1 MLSAL
6 LSIDFNPGIRGI
18 LVTLVMFVF
27 LVGGT
32 YLLVGTNLG
41 ARLGFLIV
49 GATLAGWMMLMCIV
63 WVIYGIGL
71 KGPEPKWI
79 PNEPIAIVRDGALL
93 DRAEVL
99 ETSVNIDGLDPTAAA
114 EKVSDTLV
122 EDGWTK
128 LDDADPARGK
138 AVAASDEI
146 LQIEAEEF
154 AAGEYVSVAVFD
166 KGGERY
172 PKIGESLDFLA
183 FWHKPRYSVVQV
195 APVVQ
200 QRTEPGRA
208 PARVQIDTTKPH
220 RYVVMIRDLG
230 AKRRPGFL
238 IGFGSALIFFLMVWM
253 LHRRETLLRDNLAL
267 KSAAA

>member
-1 MLSAL
+1 MLSVL

-18 LVTLVMFVF
+18 LVVLIMFVF
-27 LVGGT
+27 LIGGT
-32 YLLVGTNLG
+32 YLLVGSNLG

-49 GATLAGWMMLMCIV
+49 AAALSGWMMCMCLV

-71 KGPEPKWI
+71 KGPEPTWQ
-79 PNEPIAIVRDGALL
+79 PNEPITIVRDGALL

-99 ETSVNIDGLDPTAAA
+99 ETSVNIDGLDPEAAA
-114 EKVSDTLV
+114 QKVQDTLV
-122 EDGWTK
+122 EDGWTL

-154 AAGEYVSVAVFD
+154 AAGEYQSVAVYD

-172 PKIGESLDFLA
+172 PKIGESLDFFA
-183 FWHKPRYSVVQV
+183 FKHKPHYSIVEV
-195 APVVQ
+195 APLIP
-200 QRTEPGRA
+200 QRAEPGRA
-208 PARVQIDTTKPH
+208 PARAQIDTTKPH

-230 AKRRPGFL
+230 AHRRPGFL
-238 IGFGSALIFFLMVWM
+238 IGIGSGLIFFLLVWL
-253 LHRRETLLRDNLAL
+253 LHRREILLRQNLAL
-267 KSAAA
+267 KSSAA

>member
-6 LSIDFNPGIRGI
+6 LSVDFQPGLRGI
-18 LVTLVMFVF
+18 VVVLVMVVC
-27 LVGGT
+27 LIGGT
-32 YLLVGTNLG
+32 YLLVGSNLG
-41 ARLGFLIV
+41 ARLGFLV
-49 GATLAGWMMLMCIV
+49 VAAALAGWMMCMCLV

-71 KGPEPKWI
+71 KGPEPTWQ
-79 PNEPIAIVRDGALL
+79 PNEPITIVRDGALL

-99 ETSVNIDGLDPTAAA
+99 ETSVNIDGLDASAAA
-114 EKVSDTLV
+114 EKVSNTLV
-122 EDGWTK
+122 EDGWTL

-154 AAGEYVSVAVFD
+154 AAGEYVSVAVYD

-172 PKIGESLDFLA
+172 PKIGESLDFFA
-183 FWHKPRYSVVQV
+183 FKHKPHYSIVEV
-195 APVVQ
+195 APVLP
-200 QRTEPGRA
+200 QRAEPGRA

-238 IGFGSALIFFLMVWM
+238 IGIGSGLIFFLLVWL
-253 LHRRETLLRDNLAL
+253 LHRRETLLRQNLAL
-267 KSAAA
+267 KASAA

>member
-18 LVTLVMFVF
+18 LVVLVMFVF
-27 LVGGT
+27 LIGGT
-32 YLLVGTNLG
+32 YLLVGSNLG
-41 ARLGFLIV
+41 ARLGFLV
-49 GATLAGWMMLMCIV
+49 VAAALAGWMMCMALV

-71 KGPEPKWI
+71 KGPEPTWQ
-79 PNEPIAIVRDGALL
+79 PNEPITIVRDGALL

-99 ETSVNIDGLDPTAAA
+99 ETSVNIDGLDAEAAA
-114 EKVSDTLV
+114 KKVQDTLI
-122 EDGWTK
+122 EDGWT
-128 LDDADPARGK
+128 LLEDADPARGK

-154 AAGEYVSVAVFD
+154 AAGEYQSVAVYD

-172 PKIGESLDFLA
+172 PKIGESLDFFA
-183 FWHKPRYSVVQV
+183 FKHKPHYSIVEV
-195 APVVQ
+195 APLIP

-208 PARVQIDTTKPH
+208 PARAQIDTSKPH

-238 IGFGSALIFFLMVWM
+238 IGIGSGLIFFLLVWL
-253 LHRRETLLRDNLAL
+253 LHRRETLLRQNLAL
-267 KSAAA
+267 KSSAA

>member
-6 LSIDFNPGIRGI
+6 LSVDFQPGLRGI
-18 LVTLVMFVF
+18 VVVLVMVVC
-27 LVGGT
+27 LIGGT
-32 YLLVGTNLG
+32 YLLVGSNLG
-41 ARLGFLIV
+41 ARLGFLV
-49 GATLAGWMMLMCIV
+49 VAAALSGWMMCMCLV

-71 KGPEPKWI
+71 KGPEPTWQ
-79 PNEPIAIVRDGALL
+79 PNEPITIVRDGALL

-99 ETSVNIDGLDPTAAA
+99 ETSVNIDGLDPAAAA
-114 EKVSDTLV
+114 EKVSNTLV
-122 EDGWTK
+122 EDGWTL

-154 AAGEYVSVAVFD
+154 AAGEYVSVAVYD

-172 PKIGESLDFLA
+172 PKIGESLDFFA
-183 FWHKPRYSVVQV
+183 FKHKPHYSIVEV
-195 APVVQ
+195 APVLP
-200 QRTEPGRA
+200 QRAEPGRA

-238 IGFGSALIFFLMVWM
+238 IGIGSGLIFFLLVWL
-253 LHRRETLLRDNLAL
+253 LHRRETLLRQNLAL
-267 KSAAA
+267 KSSAA